1 VRIFF
6 FFLFLITT
14 TIIYPQ
20 QKLTLEDIFHSS
32 KFREKKLENVH
43 WMPDGSAFTF
53 TKTNPKTGL
62 DNIYEY
68 DVKSK
73 KDSLLIDGNSLV
85 YDEQIIIL
93 SGYSFSNDGRFLLF
107 SGPEQKIWRYSTYA
121 AYYVLDLKS
130 KKIFSLANNSPYLR
144 NVKIS
149 PDSKYIGYV
158 YDYNIYIVDLNTKK
172 TQQITNDG
180 NKNILNGIFDW
191 VYEEEFSLI
200 DAWRWSP
207 DSREI
212 AFWRLDQTRVKEF
225 YLDDE
230 MGQYNEIT
238 PLKYP
243 KVGEQNSIVKIGVY
257 DLEKN
262 RTNWMNIGSKTNI
275 YIPRIYWTNTSSKLA
290 IMRLNRRQN
299 HLELLLCNSNTGQSK
314 VIISD
319 SNNTWV
325 NAEHDILFLQRKNE
339 IIWTSESS
347 GFNHAYLYNYEGE
360 LLNQITKGN
369 WEVTSVEAVD
379 EKNELLFFY
388 GKKDSPIEQNIYR
401 INLDGENLE
410 RISLENGWH
419 TANFSPGCKY
429 FIDNY
434 SSASSLTTASLRN
447 SDGSII
453 TRLVN
458 NDDILDGYNLSFPQ
472 FSSFVTTDGV
482 ELNYYM
488 MRPNDF
494 NPDKKYPVIVYG
506 YGGPESQVVV
516 NEWYRSRELWHQF
529 MAQNGYIIFCVDNRG
544 TGGRGKQFKDFAY
557 GDMSKWAVHDQIEG
571 AKFLSSLSYVD
582 SSRMGF
588 WGWSGGGYLTLMI
601 LTRGADYFTTGVSVA
616 PVSDLHL
623 YDDIWTERYMGLSSE
638 NEAGYKAA
646 NALTYAD
653 ELKGHLLIIHGTGD
667 DNVHFQNTLHMI
679 NELQKKLKQFDLM
692 VYPDKRHSISGRSA
706 QLHLFTTISN
716 YFFNH
721 L

>member
-1 VRIFF
+1 MRAFI
-6 FFLFLITT
+6 FFLFLIPT
-14 TIIYPQ
+14 TIISPQ
-20 QKLTLEDIFHSS
+20 SKLTLEDIFSS
-32 KFREKKLENVH
+32 NKFTEKKLENVQ
-43 WMPDGSAFTF
+43 WMPNSSSFTF
-53 TKTNPKTGL
+53 TKTNSVTGIN
-62 DNIYEY
+62 DIYKY

-73 KDSLLIDGNSLV
+73 KDSLLINGNSLI
-85 YDEQIIIL
+85 YDGQLIIL
-93 SGYSFSNDGRFLLF
+93 SSYSFSNDGKFLLF

-121 AYYVLDLKS
+121 PYYIFDLKS
-130 KKIFSLANNSPYLR
+130 KKIFALANNSSYLR

-149 PDSKYIGYV
+149 PDSKYVGYV
-158 YDYNIYIVDLNTKK
+158 YNFNIYVVDLNTKK
-172 TQQITNDG
+172 TLQITEDG
-180 NKNILNGIFDW
+180 DKNILNGIFDW

-207 DSREI
+207 DSKKI

-257 DLEKN
+257 DLGKN
-262 RTNWMNIGSKTNI
+262 KTSWMDIGGETNI

-299 HLELLLCNSNTGQSK
+299 HLELLLSNSETGQSN

-325 NAEHDILFLQRKNE
+325 NVEHDILFLQNKDE
-339 IIWTSESS
+339 IIWTSEIS
-347 GFNHAYLYNYEGE
+347 GFNHAYLYDYNGK
-360 LLNQITKGN
+360 LINQITRGD
-369 WEVTSVEAVD
+369 WEVTSVEAID
-379 EKNELLFFY
+379 EENGFLYFY
-388 GKKDSPIEQNIYR
+388 GKKDSPVEQNIYR

-410 RISLENGWH
+410 RISPDNGWH
-419 TANFSPGCKY
+419 TSIFSSDCKY
-429 FIDNY
+429 FIDDF
-434 SSASSLTTASLRN
+434 SSASSLTTTSLRN

-453 TRLVN
+453 TKLID
-458 NDDILDGYNLSFPQ
+458 NDNILDGYNLSFPQ
-472 FSSFVTTDGV
+472 FSSFVTSDGV

-488 MRPNDF
+488 IKPNDF

-506 YGGPESQVVV
+506 YGGPESQTVV
-516 NEWYRSRELWHQF
+516 NRWGRTAELWHEF

-557 GDMSKWAVHDQIEG
+557 GDMSKWAVHDQVEG

-582 SSRMGF
+582 SSRIGF
-588 WGWSGGGYLTLMI
+588 WGWSGGGYLTLMM
-601 LTRGADYFTTGVSVA
+601 LTRGADYFSTGVSVA
-616 PVSDLHL
+616 PVSDLRL
-623 YDDIWTERYMGLSSE
+623 YDDIWTERYMGLPDE

-646 NALTYAD
+646 NALTYAGQ
-653 ELKGHLLIIHGTGD
+653 LKGHLLIVHGTGD
-667 DNVHFQNTLHMI
+667 DNVHFQNTLQMI
-679 NELQKKLKQFDLM
+679 NALQKNLKQFDLM
-692 VYPDKRHSISGRSA
+692 IYPDKRHSIEGSDT
-706 QLHLFTTISN
+706 QLHLFTTITD